1 MSLAANICET
11 YGIVLRRPCVTD
23 HDPDPLLSAAGEL
36 QRADHTYN
44 HTPSILTPSND
55 PKSTATMSN
64 QIEHSLNNIRSE
76 LGFLAQSGILNAQQY
91 SSIMAQ
97 LPVCL
102 LCSFLSPSLISD
114 LLLTRALLLS
124 Q

>member
-1 MSLAANICET
+1 
-11 YGIVLRRPCVTD
+11 
-23 HDPDPLLSAAGEL
+23 
-36 QRADHTYN
+36 
-44 HTPSILTPSND
+44 
-55 PKSTATMSN
+55 MSN

-102 LCSFLSPSLISD
+102 LRSLPPSSTALD
-114 LLLTRALLLS
+114 LLLISALLLLYE
-124 Q
+124 